1 MLGGI
6 NMTIKNVTIAG
17 GGVLGSQIAF
27 QTAFSGFNVT
37 LYDINDAAIAHAKE
51 LLASYV
57 PEYQAFYDD
66 GDKATAVIERM
77 SFNTDLAQAVADAD
91 LVIEAIPESV
101 KIKADYYTQLSEV
114 APEKTIFATNS
125 STFLPSQFVEYV
137 DRPEKFLAIHFAN
150 QIWKNNNA
158 EIMGHAGTAD
168 EYLDELVAFAKDIR
182 MVPFRLYKEQHGYI
196 LNSLLVPLLDAAQK
210 LWVNGVADPHTID
223 KSWMIATGAPQG
235 PFAILDVVGLNTP
248 YNLSLAKA
256 EDDEEQARIV
266 KALKEMIDAG
276 KTGAAAGEGF
286 YTYPNPE
293 FTQDDF
299 LK

>member
-1 MLGGI
+1 
-6 NMTIKNVTIAG
+6 
-17 GGVLGSQIAF
+17 
-27 QTAFSGFNVT
+27 
-37 LYDINDAAIAHAKE
+37 
-51 LLASYV
+51 
-57 PEYQAFYDD
+57 
-66 GDKATAVIERM
+66 
-77 SFNTDLAQAVADAD
+77 
-91 LVIEAIPESV
+91 
-101 KIKADYYTQLSEV
+101 
-114 APEKTIFATNS
+114 
-125 STFLPSQFVEYV
+125 
-137 DRPEKFLAIHFAN
+137 
-150 QIWKNNNA
+150 
-158 EIMGHAGTAD
+158 MGHAGTAD